1 MKHGESPGMG
11 KSSSRDWMGV
21 GQWEHLLGHE
31 YQCKRRQDNDGITDG
46 STDHSGLGFGIVAV
60 GRDVTFCSAV
70 MNVKHGARACPG
82 DTDTHLTAYRSR
94 YVQLG
99 FAIATSE
106 SGPAYTWLASTFAP
120 LFQALVSCL
129 DAAMAW

>member
-1 MKHGESPGMG
+1 M
-11 KSSSRDWMGV
+11 
-21 GQWEHLLGHE
+21 
-31 YQCKRRQDNDGITDG
+31 
-46 STDHSGLGFGIVAV
+46 GLGGSISFAWLKCTYVIVLLPPCCASIV
-60 GRDVTFCSAV
+60 VSGFETAAALPFEVLRRRDVTFCSAV

>member
-60 GRDVTFCSAV
+60 VFSDRPVSQKWSGCLPYDVLGSPAKAV
-70 MNVKHGARACPG
+70 RARSKRKK
-82 DTDTHLTAYRSR
+82 THSSGLARTEKSGYGWT
-94 YVQLG
+94 QL
-99 FAIATSE
+99 
-106 SGPAYTWLASTFAP
+106 L
-120 LFQALVSCL
+120 
-129 DAAMAW
+129 